1 MARTEVVEA
10 LVTAG
15 KASGGPPLGPALGP
29 TGVNVTQVVDAIN
42 KETKGF
48 AGLKVPVK
56 VEVNLDDKSFKIE
69 VGTPPTSA
77 LILSELSSGG
87 DVKGSGN
94 AGTEIA
100 GDISFGQV
108 VIIAKSKNK
117 DMLAINLKGA
127 VKEVLGTCV
136 SIGVTVEG
144 KDPREVQKTIDEGMF
159 DEMLT

>member
-1 MARTEVVEA
+1 MLRTEVVEA
-10 LVTAG
+10 LVVAG
-15 KASGGPPLGPALGP
+15 RASGGPPLGPALGP

-42 KETKGF
+42 EETKAF
-48 AGLKVPVK
+48 AGLKVPIK

-77 LILSELSSGG
+77 LILSELASGG
-87 DVKGSGN
+87 VTKGSSN

-100 GDISFGQV
+100 GDISFAQIV
-108 VIIAKSKNK
+108 MIAKSKNR

-136 SIGVTVEG
+136 SMGITVEG
-144 KDPREVQKTIDEGMF
+144 KDPREVQKTIDEGML
-159 DEMLT
+159 DEVLT

>member
-1 MARTEVVEA
+1 MRTEVVEA
-10 LVTAG
+10 LVVAG
-15 KASGGPPLGPALGP
+15 RASGGPPLGPALGP

-42 KETKGF
+42 EETKAF

-77 LILSELSSGG
+77 LILSELASEGVS
-87 DVKGSGN
+87 KGSGN

-100 GDISFGQV
+100 GDISFAQIV
-108 VIIAKSKNK
+108 MIAKSKNK

-136 SIGVTVEG
+136 SMGITVEG
-144 KDPREVQKTIDEGMF
+144 KDPREVHKTIDEGML
-159 DEMLT
+159 DEVLT